1 VTRARL
7 APAKVNLF
15 LHVGPL
21 QADGYHPLASWMV
34 FADVGDELRLEPAP
48 SWSFEARGPFAPNLG
63 DGENLVEA
71 AARKLFE
78 RADIAAPPLKL
89 VLDKRLPV
97 AAGLG
102 GGSSDAGAALR
113 LLDAELPTPLATTD
127 LTAIA
132 AELGADGPACL
143 QAASVVAL
151 GRGDRLQP
159 APRMA
164 PLPAVL
170 VNPRKP
176 SFTGAVYR
184 AYDGGAPAEADL
196 PAMPEAFA
204 APAEVAA
211 WLGARRN
218 DLEAP
223 GPVAG
228 AGDRRRARVAP
239 DPAGDPVRPHVRVRG
254 NLLRPLPRG
263 ARSRKLGR
271 PSRGRQTGVVGR
283 QLPSRVITKP

>member
-1 VTRARL
+1 MTRARL

-48 SWSFEARGPFAPNLG
+48 SWSFEARGPFAPDLG

-113 LLDAELPTPLATTD
+113 LLNAELPTPLATTD

-223 GPVAG
+223 ALSLEPEIGDVLEWLRTQPETLFARMSGSG
-228 AGDRRRARVAP
+228 ATCFVLCREVPEAESLAARLAADRPEWWGV
-239 DPAGDPVRPHVRVRG
+239 
-254 NLLRPLPRG
+254 NCLLG
-263 ARSRKLGR
+263 
-271 PSRGRQTGVVGR
+271 
-283 QLPSRVITKP
+283 